1 MARNKSVKTSSSA
14 SGTTSKP
21 LGKKGFFRGSST
33 PKQTFLPREREREE
47 RRKEKKARYRLK
59 REKKRGEKKK
69 DKEDSFGQGQ
79 VKRCFEERVC
89 KSETEARQPYARITF
104 HPRLYRP
111 TGAKSSL
118 LVVVSTIDSQ
128 ISLYIPE
135 T

>member
-33 PKQTFLPREREREE
+33 PKQTFLQRERERG
-47 RRKEKKARYRLK
+47 
-59 REKKRGEKKK
+59 EKKRKKGEVSVEEGKEKRRKKK
-69 DKEDSFGQGQ
+69 DKEDSFEQGQ